1 MLVKDTVAVST
12 YDADRTG
19 TGRRATDDG
28 RGPQAGHR
36 FQVVMTRVEK
46 PSLCKQ
52 RSMTCQQTAPSDKA
66 RAIGVLSLF
75 LWLLESYS
83 L

>member
-1 MLVKDTVAVST
+1 MLVKDIVAVSIS
-12 YDADRTG
+12 DADRTG

-46 PSLCKQ
+46 PLCKR

-75 LWLLESYS
+75 LWLLGSYS
-83 L
+83 H